1 MYFPVSFHTPQK
13 NNNPQLMTQQ
23 FGLKNVMLSYTAV
36 CIYWVT
42 LLPASQQNIITS
54 GIENHF
60 NMHKNTVDRGNLA
73 YKNLTHNEKARQEKS
88 WCKWLT
94 NVFLISVEAGTFL
107 YFSLVESKVQ
117 LAPLESVN
125 WFWISSKFSSHC
137 EAFLTY
143 LNSPPKILP
152 TFSLILKMA
161 TLPSG
166 KATSSWLV
174 FINLWSISEFSSLVG
189 PITCNL

>member
-36 CIYWVT
+36 CIYWMT
-42 LLPASQQNIITS
+42 LLPATQQNIITS

-60 NMHKNTVDRGNLA
+60 NMHK
-73 YKNLTHNEKARQEKS
+73 KNCRQKELCVQKPWHIMRRQRKG
-88 WCKWLT
+88 WCEWLT
-94 NVFLISVEAGTFL
+94 NVFLISVGAATFL
-107 YFSLVESKVQ
+107 HFSLVESKVQ

-125 WFWISSKFSSHC
+125 WFWTSSKFPSHC

-143 LNSPPKILP
+143 LKSPSKNLP
-152 TFSLILKMA
+152 TSSLILKMA
-161 TLPSG
+161 TLPNG
-166 KATSSWLV
+166 KATPSWLAC
-174 FINLWSISEFSSLVG
+174 INPWSFSEFSSLVG
-189 PITCNL
+189 SITCDL